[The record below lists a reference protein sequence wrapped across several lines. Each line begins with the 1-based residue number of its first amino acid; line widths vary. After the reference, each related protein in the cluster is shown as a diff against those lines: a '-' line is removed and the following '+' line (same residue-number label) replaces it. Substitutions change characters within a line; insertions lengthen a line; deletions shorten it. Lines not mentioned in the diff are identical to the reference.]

1 MSAQPRSASA
11 SDGALLRALVLP
23 AYLPTLLWAM
33 ALGALAPMV
42 ALSARGLGASVEVAA
57 LVVGL
62 GLVVELLL
70 AVPVGKVVDRVGERR
85 TMLGAAALLVIACVV
100 GWRASALWELVLAVV
115 LQAPCVVAFIVA
127 RMGYIADS
135 VPVALRGRALSLL
148 GGVARVGVLIG
159 PFMAAPVIAARGPQ
173 AGYLVGAVAAA
184 LGLGVIALTVHDPPQ
199 HAAEVVSPR
208 VGVREVIRTHRR
220 VLLTVGVGV
229 LIIGLAR
236 SSFAVVTPLWADHI
250 GVTAAQTAVLFGII
264 AGVEVLFVYPA
275 GSISDRWGRVA
286 SAVPTAV
293 LIGAGLLL
301 MPLTD
306 RLATLMAVG
315 VLIGIGNGLGSGI
328 VMTLG
333 VDAAPTEG
341 RAAFLSLWRTFSLVG
356 HNGAAVLVAA
366 VTAIAS
372 LAASAV
378 TVGVIALAGALWLG
392 RWLPEYDP
400 RKEHTA

>member
-1 MSAQPRSASA
+1 M
-11 SDGALLRALVLP
+11 LP
-23 AYLPTLLWAM
+23 AYLPTLLWAV
-33 ALGALAPMV
+33 ALGALGPMV

-85 TMLGAAALLVIACVV
+85 TMLGAAALLVISCVV
-100 GWRASALWELVLAVV
+100 GWRATTLWELVLAVV

-135 VPVALRGRALSLL
+135 VSVGLRGRALSLL

-159 PFMAAPVIAARGPQ
+159 PFAAAPVIALQGPQ
-173 AGYLVGAVAAA
+173 AGYLVGALAAA
-184 LGLGVIALTVHDPPQ
+184 VGLGVIALTVHDPPA
-199 HAAEVVSPR
+199 HESLESERVS
-208 VGVREVIRTHRR
+208 VRDVLRRHRR

-229 LIIGLAR
+229 LVIGVAR

-250 GVTAAQTAVLFGII
+250 GVTPAQTAVVFGVI

-286 SAVPTAV
+286 SAVPTAT
-293 LIGAGLLL
+293 LIGSGLLL

-306 RLATLMAVG
+306 SVGTLLAAG

-341 RAAFLSLWRTFSLVG
+341 RAAFLSLWRTFSLIG
-356 HNGAAVLVAA
+356 HSGAAVVIAA
-366 VTAIAS
+366 VTALAS
-372 LAASAV
+372 LAASVV
-378 TVGVIALAGALWLG
+378 TVGVLALAGAGWLA

-400 RKEHTA
+400 RRGARHTSQGW